1 MEKVRFGIV
10 GIGNMGSGHV
20 RRFMEGEVKDA
31 VLTAV
36 CDIKSDRLD
45 WVKSY
50 CEDKGFEAPAL
61 YGDCIEMLD
70 SGKIDAILIAVPH
83 YDHPVLGIE
92 AFKRKI
98 HVLCE
103 KPIGVYTK
111 QIPAFIEAAHES
123 GCAFGLM
130 FNQRT
135 DKYYQKM
142 HDMIAAGEL
151 GELKRCVWI
160 ITDWYRTQ
168 AYYNSGGW
176 RATWAGEGGGVLLN
190 QCPHNL
196 DLWQWIFGMPSRIR
210 AFCQFGKYHDIEVD
224 DNVTAYAEY
233 PNGATGV
240 FITTTGEYPGT
251 NRLEISGTR
260 GKLVREGAGL
270 KFYRTEVDEREYNAT
285 SSNGFG
291 KIPYE
296 VIDVEVEGR
305 GGAHTEICQNFTDH
319 ILHGTPLIAPGEEG
333 IRGLSISN
341 AMMLSTWK
349 EDWVELPNDG
359 EEFWAHLQEKIKTSR
374 TKEDVE
380 GGEVADLSGTYNN

>member
-20 RRFMEGEVKDA
+20 RRFVDGEVKGA
-31 VLTAV
+31 ELTAV
-36 CDIKSDRLD
+36 CDIKPDRLE

-50 CEDKGFEAPAL
+50 CEGKEKPTPKL
-61 YGDCIEMLD
+61 YDDCIKMLD
-70 SGKIDAILIAVPH
+70 SGDIDAILIAVPH

-92 AFKRKI
+92 AFHRKI

-103 KPIGVYTK
+103 KPISVYTK
-111 QIPAFIEAAHES
+111 AIPEFIEAAKES

-142 HDMIAAGEL
+142 HDMIANGEL

-210 AFCQFGKYHDIEVD
+210 AFCQFGKYHDIEVE

-240 FITTTGEYPGT
+240 FITTTGEFPGT

-260 GKLVREGAGL
+260 GKLVREGSGL
-270 KFYRTEVDEREYNAT
+270 KFYRTEVDEREFNAT
-285 SSNGFG
+285 TDNGFG

-296 VIDVEVEGR
+296 VIDVTVEGR

-319 ILHGTPLIAPGEEG
+319 ILNGTPLIAPGEEG

-359 EEFWAHLQEKIKTSR
+359 EEFWAHLQEKIKTS
-374 TKEDVE
+374 KIKADV
-380 GGEVADLSGTYNN
+380 GGAVADLSGTYNN